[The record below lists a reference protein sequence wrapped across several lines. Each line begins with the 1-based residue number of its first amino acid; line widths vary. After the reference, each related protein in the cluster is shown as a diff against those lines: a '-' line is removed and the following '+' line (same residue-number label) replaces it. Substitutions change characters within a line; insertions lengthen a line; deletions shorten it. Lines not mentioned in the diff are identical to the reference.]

1 MDEFIKDEEVK
12 AIVEAT
18 LADFNGGK
26 NIDAVN
32 IDSKPDKLE
41 IKELLANLFRLVFP
55 GYYRNDRRHVLPPAR
70 ANNPGVGFLQT
81 QGRYD
86 GVGPK
91 SGKLPRLQ
99 RVL

>member
-1 MDEFIKDEEVK
+1 MEEFVKDEEVK
-12 AIVEAT
+12 ALVEAT
-18 LADFNGGK
+18 LADFNCGR
-26 NIDAVN
+26 NIDAIN

-41 IKELLANLFRLVFP
+41 IKELLANLFR
-55 GYYRNDRRHVLPPAR
+55 RHVLPPAR
-70 ANNPGVGFLQT
+70 ADNPGVGFLQT